1 MEYPIRLLGSQSGG
15 IDTECTNHTFQLFHS
30 LILHGCLEWA
40 KERSNLWIC
49 FQNLKNCLVIEIE
62 ERKDM
67 WHVTVLAQPIL
78 WLHLSTCMVKD
89 SASRFRTMSLW
100 LCCHLS
106 NKRIAVL
113 VVWHLLV
120 VDKEIDT
127 SCQEVDR

>member
-1 MEYPIRLLGSQSGG
+1 MEYPIRLLGSQSRG

-30 LILHGCLEWA
+30 LILHGCLERA

-49 FQNLKNCLVIEIE
+49 FQNLKDSLVIEIE
-62 ERKDM
+62 ERKDV
-67 WHVTVLAQPIL
+67 WHVTILSQPIL
-78 WLHLSTCMVKD
+78 WFHLSASMIED
-89 SASRFRTMSLW
+89 SACGFRTMSLW
-100 LCCHLS
+100 LSSHLC

-127 SCQEVDR
+127 SCQEVDC

>member
-1 MEYPIRLLGSQSGG
+1 MKYPVRLLGSQSRGV
-15 IDTECTNHTFQLFHS
+15 DTECTNHTFQLFHS
-30 LILHGCLEWA
+30 LILHGSLEWA
-40 KERSNLWIC
+40 KERGNLWIR
-49 FQNLKNCLVIEIE
+49 FQNLKDSLVIEIE

-67 WHVTVLAQPIL
+67 RHVTVLAQPIL
-78 WLHLSTCMVKD
+78 RFNL
-89 SASRFRTMSLW
+89 SASMVEDSSRRFRAMGLW

>member
-30 LILHGCLEWA
+30 LILHGCLERT

-49 FQNLKNCLVIEIE
+49 FQNLKDSLVIEIE
-62 ERKDM
+62 KRKDM
-67 WHVTVLAQPIL
+67 GHITVLAQPIL
-78 WLHLSTCMVKD
+78 WLHLSAGMVKD

>member
-1 MEYPIRLLGSQSGG
+1 MENPIRLLSSQSRG

-49 FQNLKNCLVIEIE
+49 FQNLKDCLVIEIE

-67 WHVTVLAQPIL
+67 GHVTILPQPIL
-78 WLHLSTCMVKD
+78 RFHLSASMVKD
-89 SASRFRTMSLW
+89 SASWFRTMSLW
-100 LCCHLS
+100 LCCHLC
-106 NKRIAVL
+106 NKRISVL

>member
-1 MEYPIRLLGSQSGG
+1 MEYPIRLLGSQSRG

-30 LILHGCLEWA
+30 LILHGSLERTE
-40 KERSNLWIC
+40 ERSNLWIC
-49 FQNLKNCLVIEIE
+49 FQNLKDCLVIEIK

-67 WHVTVLAQPIL
+67 WHVTVLTKPIL
-78 WLHLSTCMVKD
+78 WFHLSAGMVKD

-100 LCCHLS
+100 FCCHLC

-120 VDKEIDT
+120 IDKEIDT